1 MRAESFTV
9 RLAAALGAAVLSLGT
24 ASAQGT
30 RAANEVRALVAADTD
45 TTLVAPMAGV
55 VLKVDTQL
63 GANFSKG
70 ELLVLYDCKEPQARL
85 GIAQA
90 EIAAARETHEAKL
103 RLQGMQQAGEVEVAL
118 AAAALE
124 KARAQHELARVQ
136 ADYCTVIAP
145 FSGRAVKLHVK
156 PFQGTTVGQ
165 PLLDVVSA
173 GPVRLRMNAPS
184 AWLQWL
190 KPGTPFDV
198 TVDETG
204 RSFAAK
210 VTAINGRVDA
220 ASQSV
225 EIEGRVVQPVSLLPG
240 MSGTARFKH
249 AP

>member
-1 MRAESFTV
+1 MRAERFRV
-9 RLAAALGAAVLSLGT
+9 RLAAAFWAAALCSGSV
-24 ASAQGT
+24 SAQAG
-30 RAANEVRALVAADTD
+30 RAANEVRVLVAADTE

-55 VLKVDTQL
+55 VLKVEIQL
-63 GANFSKG
+63 GAAFSKG
-70 ELLVLYDCKEPQARL
+70 EMLVLYDCKEPQARL

-90 EIAAARETHEAKL
+90 EVAGARETHEAKL

-136 ADYCTVIAP
+136 ADYCAVIAP

-156 PFQGTTVGQ
+156 PYQGTNVGQ
-165 PLLDVVSA
+165 PLIEVVSA

-190 KPGTPFDV
+190 KPGAAFDV

-204 RSFAAK
+204 KTYPAR

-225 EIEGRVVQPVSLLPG
+225 EIEGRVAQAAALLPG
-240 MSGTARFKH
+240 MSGTARFKS

>member
-1 MRAESFTV
+1 MPGSRLVT
-9 RLAAALGAAVLSLGT
+9 RLAAALGAAVLSS
-24 ASAQGT
+24 AAAFAQGT
-30 RAANEVRALVAADTD
+30 RSANEVRVLVAADTE

-70 ELLVLYDCKEPQARL
+70 ELLVLYDCREPQARL

-136 ADYCTVIAP
+136 SDYCTVIAP
-145 FSGRAVKLHVK
+145 FAGRTVKLHAK
-156 PFQGTTVGQ
+156 PYQGTTTGQ

-184 AWLQWL
+184 SWLQWL
-190 KPGTPFDV
+190 KPGTTFDV

-204 RSFAAK
+204 RTYPAR

-225 EIEGRVVQPVSLLPG
+225 EIEGRTTQTVSLLPG

-249 AP
+249 SP